1 MKKIEFRGK
10 EYKSLDDFFLK
21 NKEIVPFKSS
31 LSLRNRL
38 KEGLSLEEAIEKG
51 KKKRGNSNGKVKF
64 RGEEYN
70 SVEDFFFKNRE
81 IIPFKSSLSLRNR
94 LKEGLSLEKIIT
106 EGKRKPGSTEG
117 KLGPYLVEGVTYTS
131 LPSIAKEYG
140 ITERAIYKRYSRG
153 KRGDDLVPEKKRK
166 NYIKPE
172 RKYKLYVNGVGYNSV
187 ADLCRK
193 NGVKYITYRMRLRH
207 GWSQEEALGIK
218 MRKNIHQNS
227 LFNKKYNGKRRKI
240 GKEVIIDGRKFN
252 SIAEASNFYK
262 RDPEA
267 VRTQILKGRT
277 LREALG
283 LDLADTN
290 YVISYKGKKYKSL
303 PILTKSLG
311 LSYNL
316 IASRINNMGLSFE
329 EAIKLGSD
337 RISNEGRYNKKIFD
351 KNPDLANSNGYL
363 YFVSINIDNKKRY
376 KIGITKTT
384 AEKRLTQAGYE
395 FSVIKTFSSTLLK
408 CYLMEQALKERFKQF
423 KDKKIEAKHLD
434 GHTEIFD
441 LPNNLVNLIKD
452 LIK

>member
-31 LSLRNRL
+31 Q
-38 KEGLSLEEAIEKG
+38 
-51 KKKRGNSNGKVKF
+51 
-64 RGEEYN
+64 
-70 SVEDFFFKNRE
+70 
-81 IIPFKSSLSLRNR
+81 SLRNR
-94 LKEGLSLEKIIT
+94 LKEGLSLEKIIA

-117 KLGPYLVEGVTYTS
+117 RLGPYLVEGVTYTS

-193 NGVKYITYRMRLRH
+193 NGVKYITYRMRLRG

-218 MRKNIHQNS
+218 MRKNIHPNS
-227 LFNKKYNGKRRKI
+227 LFNKKYNGERRKI

-303 PILTKSLG
+303 PILIKSLG

-316 IASRINNMGLSFE
+316 IASRIHNMGLSFE

-337 RISNEGRYNKKIFD
+337 HISNEGRYNKKIFD
-351 KNPDLANSNGYL
+351 KNPDLANSKGYL

-376 KIGITKTT
+376 KIGITKSSVK
-384 AEKRLTQAGYE
+384 KRLDQEGYNY
-395 FSVIKTFSSTLLK
+395 SIIKTCNSSLIN
-408 CYLMEQALKERFKQF
+408 CYLMEQKLIKKFKNFRDRSIKAEQ
-423 KDKKIEAKHLD
+423 LD
-434 GHTEIFD
+434 GHTEIFNFSED
-441 LPNNLVNLIKD
+441 IVKTVKD
-452 LIK
+452 LML